1 MYVYTNALE
10 SVETSFNIN
19 SIRFCSDFPFPFS
32 FEIVYKLMLKTLKC
46 IRKLKLV
53 SFVCSRQ
60 VSSISFRTTV
70 VTNDLAVV
78 STYVHFLTYER
89 KSRSTVIIS
98 LFFFLVFDRTL
109 SIIAIIQY
117 TRPIMAHVHD
127 IPVGINVFL
136 CSYRKVSLLIYFS

>member
-1 MYVYTNALE
+1 
-10 SVETSFNIN
+10 
-19 SIRFCSDFPFPFS
+19 
-32 FEIVYKLMLKTLKC
+32 MLKTLKC